1 MAEIRDMMGA
11 FELYQPMELDG
22 ALELLRSHGPD
33 AWILSGGL
41 DTFDWLKD
49 RAKSPGVVVDV
60 GGIEELAGIEAS
72 GDGVR
77 IGAMTSLD
85 AVVKHPEVR
94 TRYPML
100 AEASERVATPQ
111 IRHQGTLGGN
121 VSQDTRCWYYRS
133 GWPCY
138 RAGGNTCYANAPDA
152 LNREH
157 SIFESNRCVAV
168 SPTDTGPALV
178 ALDAEMEVR
187 SAGGTR
193 MVPAENFFIGP
204 STDITRMTV
213 MEPTDL
219 LVAVHIPGRWSGSR
233 MYFEKVADRGF
244 VGLRAGQ
251 CGRGAGCAGR
261 DDLRG
266 ADGGGRGGCEAAPAS
281 PRREC
286 DRGPSGQ
293 RGDARGGGAPGGRE
307 RASAP
312 VQRIQDRA
320 HPQSGDASDPGGGG
334 LIWTSYA

>member
-1 MAEIRDMMGA
+1 MGEIRDMMGT
-11 FELYQPMELDG
+11 FELYQPVELDG
-22 ALELLRSHGPD
+22 ALDLLRSHGSD

-60 GGIEELAGIEAS
+60 GGIEELSGVAAS
-72 GDGVR
+72 GDGIR
-77 IGAMTSLD
+77 IGAMTRLD
-85 AVVKHPEVR
+85 EVVKHPEVTVR
-94 TRYPML
+94 FPML
-100 AEASERVATPQ
+100 ANSAERVATPQ

-187 SAGGTR
+187 STGGVR

-219 LVAVHIPGRWSGSR
+219 LVAIHIPGRWSGSR
-233 MYFEKVADRGF
+233 MYFEKVADRGSWDF
-244 VGLRAGQ
+244 ALGNVASALDVQNGTIFEARIVVGGVAARPLRLRRVENAI
-251 CGRGAGCAGR
+251 AGR
-261 DDLRG
+261 PVNEETLEE
-266 ADGGGRGGCEAAPAS
+266 AGRLAVE
-281 PRREC
+281 
-286 DRGPSGQ
+286 
-293 RGDARGGGAPGGRE
+293 DARPLQFNAYKIALTRNLVKRAIRE
-307 RASAP
+307 AVA
-312 VQRIQDRA
+312 
-320 HPQSGDASDPGGGG
+320 
-334 LIWTSYA
+334 

>member
-1 MAEIRDMMGA
+1 MGEIRDMMGT

-22 ALELLRSHGPD
+22 ALDLLSSHGSD

-49 RAKSPGVVVDV
+49 RAKNPGVVVDV
-60 GGIEELAGIEAS
+60 GGIEELSGVVAS
-72 GDGVR
+72 GDGIR
-77 IGAMTSLD
+77 IGAMTRLD
-85 AVVKHPEVR
+85 EVVKHPEVR
-94 TRYPML
+94 ARFPVL
-100 AEASERVATPQ
+100 ADAALRVATPQ

-157 SIFESNRCVAV
+157 AIFESNRCVAV
-168 SPTDTGPALV
+168 TPTDTGPALV

-187 SAGGTR
+187 SAGGVR

-219 LVAVHIPGRWSGSR
+219 LVAIHVPGRWAGSR
-233 MYFEKVADRGF
+233 MYFEKVADRGSWDF
-244 VGLRAGQ
+244 ALGNVASALDVQSGTIFEARIVVGGVAARPLRLRRVENAI
-251 CGRGAGCAGR
+251 AGR
-261 DDLRG
+261 PVNEGTLEE
-266 ADGGGRGGCEAAPAS
+266 AGRLAVEEARPLQFNAYKIALT
-281 PRREC
+281 RNLVKRAIRE
-286 DRGPSGQ
+286 
-293 RGDARGGGAPGGRE
+293 ATA
-307 RASAP
+307 
-312 VQRIQDRA
+312 
-320 HPQSGDASDPGGGG
+320 
-334 LIWTSYA
+334 

>member
-233 MYFEKVADRGF
+233 MYFEKVADRGSWDF
-244 VGLRAGQ
+244 ALANVAAALDVQGGTIFEARIVVGGVAARPLRLRRVENAI
-251 CGRGAGCAGR
+251 AGR
-261 DDLRG
+261 PVNAETLEE
-266 ADGGGRGGCEAAPAS
+266 AGRLAVENARPLQFNAYKIALTRNLVTRAIREAVA
-281 PRREC
+281 
-286 DRGPSGQ
+286 
-293 RGDARGGGAPGGRE
+293 
-307 RASAP
+307 
-312 VQRIQDRA
+312 
-320 HPQSGDASDPGGGG
+320 
-334 LIWTSYA
+334 